1 MPSQFY
7 SVRQTAE
14 VLNVSY
20 QTAFRK
26 VTDKEFPSIRLG
38 RKILVPAAFIDSL
51 IKNAMAGAKVPA
63 PIKA

>member
-7 SVRQTAE
+7 TVHQTAE

-26 VTDKEFPSIRLG
+26 IKNNEIPSTRMG
-38 RKILVPAAFIDSL
+38 RKILIPVSFLKDL
-51 IKNAMAGAKVPA
+51 EE
-63 PIKA
+63 KALTSTSKAEA